1 VRPLQKSAMR
11 ARRAGFVT
19 VPKAVNAIAA
29 AVGLSVGMCS
39 EAFAA
44 TPPPCG
50 GVAQISD
57 PSGDGHHENTDV
69 LSAWF
74 SEQSGHLQA
83 VIKVTTGDWR
93 PMHVDSDA
101 AGWAML
107 FDAGGQTR
115 FVRVEALKSGVIQYD
130 YGTWTL
136 TGGFLGAAATTGEVV
151 NGSGEAATIDV
162 PAETGAVPG
171 ALLARPFVLTYE
183 HAAPSP
189 NPHWV
194 DRAPGGTTPGEA
206 VFGAD
211 FLVGSC
217 LPAPPPAAGGG
228 PPGDG
233 TQGAATGIPAPTT
246 TAVVLEAPARLVG
259 AGRVHA
265 RGHVVP
271 ARAGVTV
278 QVTAKARGSAKPPVV
293 RYVRTL
299 ADGSYSVRMPVSESS
314 TISAVGE
321 GINAQ
326 TQVITVQ
333 STIRMT
339 ARRLRGGKT
348 VVSGLVSPLLPGRVL
363 LLRTNAATPS
373 ATTRAGHGHYRF
385 TARRYLRGRYE
396 AVFIPYGDRAERSTS
411 ASGVIR

>member
-1 VRPLQKSAMR
+1 MRPLQIW
-11 ARRAGFVT
+11 T
-19 VPKAVNAIAA
+19 VPRAVSAVVA
-29 AVGLSVGMCS
+29 AVGFGVGLCS

-44 TPPPCG
+44 APPPCG

-107 FDAGGQTR
+107 FDVGGQTR
-115 FVRVEALKSGVIQYD
+115 FVRVEALKTGGVQYD

-136 TGGFLGAAATTGEVV
+136 AGGFVSAATTTGEVV
-151 NGSGEAATIDV
+151 NGPGGTATIDV

-171 ALLARPFVLTYE
+171 TLLAKPFVLTYE
-183 HAAPSP
+183 RAPATP
-189 NPHWV
+189 IPHWV
-194 DRAPGGTTPGEA
+194 DRGPGGTTPEEA

-211 FLVGSC
+211 FLAGSC
-217 LPAPPPAAGGG
+217 LPAPPAGGG
-228 PPGDG
+228 PAGDG
-233 TQGAATGIPAPTT
+233 TQGASAGAPAPTT
-246 TAVVLEAPARLVG
+246 TAVVLGPLARLVG
-259 AGRVHA
+259 AGRIRA
-265 RGHVVP
+265 RGRVVP
-271 ARAGVTV
+271 PRGGVTV

-299 ADGSYSVRMPVSESS
+299 ADGSFSVRMPLSESS

-326 TQVITVQ
+326 TQVVTVH

-339 ARRLRGGKT
+339 LRRLPNGKT
-348 VVSGLVSPLLPGRVL
+348 VVSGLVSPRLPGRVL

-373 ATTRAGHGHYRF
+373 ATTRAGHGHFRF
-385 TARRYLRGRYE
+385 TARRFLRGRYE

>member
-1 VRPLQKSAMR
+1 VRPLQISA
-11 ARRAGFVT
+11 ARAGRAGIAT
-19 VPKAVNAIAA
+19 VVAA
-29 AVGLSVGMCS
+29 AGLGLATGS
-39 EAFAA
+39 EAFGA

-74 SEQSGHLQA
+74 SEQAGRLQA
-83 VIKVTTGDWR
+83 VVKVTTGDWR

-101 AGWAML
+101 AGWALL
-107 FDAGGQTR
+107 FDVGGQTH
-115 FVRVEALKSGVIQYD
+115 FVRVEALKTGGVQYD

-136 TGGFLGAAATTGEVV
+136 DGGFVSAGTTTGEIV
-151 NGSGEAATIDV
+151 NGAGETATIDV

-171 ALLARPFVLTYE
+171 ALLAKPFVLTYE
-183 HAAPSP
+183 RVPAAAS
-189 NPHWV
+189 PHWV

-217 LPAPPPAAGGG
+217 QPSPPPASSTGG
-228 PPGDG
+228 PAGDG
-233 TQGAATGIPAPTT
+233 SAGAGAGAPAPTT
-246 TAVVLEAPARLVG
+246 TAVVLGAPARVVG
-259 AGRVHA
+259 AGRVRA
-265 RGHVVP
+265 RGRVVP
-271 ARAGVTV
+271 ARGGVTV
-278 QVTAKARGSAKPPVV
+278 QVIAKARGSAKRPVV

-299 ADGSYSVRMPVSESS
+299 ADGTFEVRMPVSESS
-314 TISAVGE
+314 TISASGE

-339 ARRLRGGKT
+339 VRRLPGGKT

-373 ATTRAGHGHYRF
+373 ATTRARHGHYRF
-385 TARRYLRGRYE
+385 TARRFLSDRYE
-396 AVFIPYGDRAERSTS
+396 AVFIPSGDRAERSTS